1 MIRMKSALGPHKCP
15 ICGQYEFP
23 EEGSFDICEV
33 CGWED
38 DLYINDEGK
47 EDSGANCCSPRV
59 ARVLWSHGRTVD
71 DFHNGNYTK
80 DDLDGRDL
88 DEDHFDFAD

>member
-1 MIRMKSALGPHKCP
+1 MGAFGPHKCP

-33 CGWED
+33 YGWED

-47 EDSGANCCSPRV
+47 EDSGANCCSPGV